1 MVTINA
7 DDHRLMREYHR
18 SDPKRSPDQQGK
30 RMVVIL
36 PDNAIEA
43 WLDAPVD
50 RSMDFMR
57 QFPAERLVVTPEPAQ
72 AKGKTGA
79 LQANLI

>member
-1 MVTINA
+1 
-7 DDHRLMREYHR
+7 
-18 SDPKRSPDQQGK
+18 
-30 RMVVIL
+30 MVVIL
-36 PDNAIEA
+36 PDDAIEA

-57 QFPAERLVVTPEPAQ
+57 QFPAERLVAMPEPTQ